1 MTSSIYDFL
10 VKKPNGEILSMLTYE
25 NKTMLI
31 VNTANHCRFTYQF
44 EDLQRLYEKF
54 ADQGFIILGFPSNQF
69 AEQNPE
75 DGQETA
81 AMCKRNFGVTFPIFE
96 VIDVNGKHAHP
107 LFQFL
112 KEQVDCREFGIDL
125 EEKMLKEKIQEINP
139 LFLDGKNIRWNFTK
153 FLVNANGKVIKRFEP
168 TDSIIDV
175 EQAVQTAIKTTVNV

>member
-1 MTSSIYDFL
+1 MAAIYDYL
-10 VKKPNGEILSMLTYE
+10 VKKPNGEILSMQTYK

-54 ADQGFIILGFPSNQF
+54 ADKDFIILGFPSNQF

-81 AMCKRNFGVTFPIFE
+81 EMCKLKYGVTFPIFE
-96 VIDVNGKHAHP
+96 VIDVNGENAHP
-107 LFQFL
+107 LFQYL
-112 KEQVDCREFGIDL
+112 KEQADCREFGVDF

-153 FLVNANGKVIKRFEP
+153 FLVDASGKVLKRFEP
-168 TDSIIDV
+168 TDSIIDL
-175 EQAVQTAIKTTVNV
+175 ENAIEEAIKQAAKV

>member
-1 MTSSIYDFL
+1 MAAIYDYL
-10 VKKPNGEILSMLTYE
+10 VKKPNGEILSMQTYK

-54 ADQGFIILGFPSNQF
+54 ADKNFIILGFPSNQF

-81 AMCKRNFGVTFPIFE
+81 EMCKLNYGVTFPIFE
-96 VIDVNGKHAHP
+96 VIDVNGENAHP
-107 LFQFL
+107 LFQYL
-112 KEQVDCREFGIDL
+112 KEQADCREFGVDF

-153 FLVNANGKVIKRFEP
+153 FLVDASGKVLKRFEP
-168 TDSIIDV
+168 TDSIIDL
-175 EQAVQTAIKTTVNV
+175 ENAIEEAIKQAAKV